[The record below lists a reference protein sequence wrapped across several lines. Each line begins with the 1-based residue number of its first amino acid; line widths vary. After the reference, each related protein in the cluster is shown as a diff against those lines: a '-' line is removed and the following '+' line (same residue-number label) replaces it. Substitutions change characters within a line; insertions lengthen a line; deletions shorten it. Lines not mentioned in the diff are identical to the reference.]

1 MRFWPISTKGFILY
15 TSLLFFTFCIQFVV
29 GVSVVAI
36 HIRSENLM
44 MARMEKF
51 SLFETA
57 MIDRIYHAIQAMD
70 YGDFASEY
78 EGFLITV
85 TYEEQSALLAFSGS
99 TNVKMKLEFDDLVP
113 CFKDYYAL
121 DE

>member
-1 MRFWPISTKGFILY
+1 MRLWPMSTKGFILY

-29 GVSVVAI
+29 GISIIAI
-36 HIRSENLM
+36 NIRSENIM

-57 MIDRIYHAIQAMD
+57 TIDRIYHTIQAMD
-70 YGDFASEY
+70 YGDFISEY
-78 EGFLITV
+78 DGFKVVV
-85 TYEEQSALLAFSGS
+85 TYEGQNALLEFSGL

-113 CFKDYYAL
+113 CYKDYYAL